1 MSKARGSGG
10 GSRAG
15 DPEDADLW
23 AHTAQKIDRIKLKAR
38 VPTAETPAAKRPPA
52 AAKAKA
58 RPEAKDQSSD
68 RTAKPARATTA
79 PRPARSTQIAP
90 PLADVDRRKVRQIA
104 SGKITID
111 AKIDLHG
118 DRQRDAR
125 TRLRGFLIDAQARG
139 CRTVLVVTGK
149 GGAAAPDRLGVLMGE
164 AQRGVLRHNVP
175 HWLSEPDLRAIVL
188 GYTQAA
194 PNHGGAGALYVQLR
208 KGSRD

>member
-10 GSRAG
+10 GSRTT
-15 DPEDADLW
+15 DPDDAHLW
-23 AHTAQKIDRIKLKAR
+23 EHTAQKIERVKLKAR
-38 VPTAETPAAKRPPA
+38 VPTAEAPPAKRSPA
-52 AAKAKA
+52 AAKGKVAPQGKGK
-58 RPEAKDQSSD
+58 PGDEA
-68 RTAKPARATTA
+68 AKPPRAVTA
-79 PRPARSTQIAP
+79 SRPAKPTQVAP
-90 PLADVDRRKVRQIA
+90 PLADVDRRKARQIA
-104 SGKITID
+104 SGKIAID

-139 CRTVLVVTGK
+139 YRTVLVVTGK
-149 GGAAAPDRLGVLMGE
+149 GGTAAPDRLSTLMGE

-208 KGSRD
+208 KG

>member
-10 GSRAG
+10 SSRAG
-15 DPEDADLW
+15 DPDDAHLW
-23 AHTAQKIDRIKLKAR
+23 EHTAQKLDRVKLKPR
-38 VPTAETPAAKRPPA
+38 VPTAETPAAKRLA
-52 AAKAKA
+52 AAPKVKVKPEDKAKSSEEA
-58 RPEAKDQSSD
+58 AKD
-68 RTAKPARATTA
+68 TRAPTA
-79 PRPARSTQIAP
+79 PRPARPTQVAP

-125 TRLRGFLIDAQARG
+125 TRVRGFLIDAQARG

-149 GGAAAPDRLGVLMGE
+149 GGSAAPDRLGALMGE

-188 GYTQAA
+188 GYTEAA

-208 KGSRD
+208 KGSRG

>member
-10 GSRAG
+10 GSRTS

-23 AHTAQKIDRIKLKAR
+23 AHTAQKIDRVKLKPR

-52 AAKAKA
+52 TKAGA
-58 RPEAKDQSSD
+58 RSEAKDKSSD
-68 RTAKPARATTA
+68 QAAKPARAAAA
-79 PRPARSTQIAP
+79 PRPPRPTQVAP

-104 SGKITID
+104 LGKIAID

-125 TRLRGFLIDAQARG
+125 TRLRGFLVDAQARG

-149 GGAAAPDRLGVLMGE
+149 GGSAAPDRLGVLMGE

-208 KGSRD
+208 KGGAGG